1 MRKELPNTEV
11 SCSLMFNFSLKL
23 CYFVLIKPT
32 AIFEKE
38 ENIEII
44 KRKAY
49 FLEVVNDFAAHLLQ
63 VNTVDEAVWTV
74 TKHAVSHLG
83 YTDCVVYLVDSTGN
97 FLIQKAAYGPKDV
110 GGFDVKDPIS
120 LRIGQGIC
128 GHVAKTGISELIND
142 TSLDSRYTI
151 DDSIRLSEITIPIL
165 SQGKV
170 IGIID
175 SEHLDRNFYSQQ
187 DVEILETVA
196 SLLSVKIDQAL
207 ALERLANHKDD
218 LEKRVK
224 ESTKELR
231 MTIRELQ
238 LSYSEIEQKNKEKET
253 LLKEIHHRVKNNLQV
268 VTSLLSLH
276 ANRLSNEEERQVF
289 RDCQDRIK
297 SMSAVHE
304 QLYQKGNLSQI
315 DAREYVEEI
324 CNELF
329 FSYRLNSN
337 IQIELDLDQNYFD
350 IESSVPF
357 GLILNELIVN
367 VLKHAF
373 TSDSKGKVS
382 ISLIKLSDS
391 TYLEISDNG
400 IGFDTKQE
408 FLTMGLDLV
417 ETLVSQLDGVFS
429 LSSGKWGTKC
439 VVEFPN

>member
-1 MRKELPNTEV
+1 MRINLSP
-11 SCSLMFNFSLKL
+11 KL
-23 CYFVLIKPT
+23 SYFVLLKPT

-49 FLEVVNDFAAHLLQ
+49 FLEVVNAFASRLLH
-63 VNTVDEAVWTV
+63 VSTVDEAVWIV
-74 TKHAVSHLG
+74 TRYAASRLG
-83 YTDCVVYLVDSTGN
+83 YVDCIVYLVDSTGD

-110 GGFDVKDPIS
+110 GGFDIKDPII

-128 GHVAKTGISELIND
+128 GHVAKTGISERVND
-142 TSLDSRYTI
+142 TSLDARYTI
-151 DDSIRLSEITIPIL
+151 DDSIRLSEIAIPIH

-175 SEHLDRNFYSQQ
+175 SEHPDRNFYSQQ

-207 ALERLANHKDD
+207 ALERLADHKDD
-218 LEKRVK
+218 LEKRVE

-231 MTIRELQ
+231 ATIKELQ
-238 LSYSEIEQKNKEKET
+238 LSYSEIEQKNREKET

-276 ANRLSNEEERQVF
+276 ANRLSNEEEQQVF
-289 RDCQDRIK
+289 RDCQNRIK

-329 FSYRLNSN
+329 FSYRSDSN
-337 IQIELDLDQNYFD
+337 IQIELNLDQNYFD

-357 GLILNELIVN
+357 GLILNELMVN

-373 TSDSKGKVS
+373 TSNSKGRVS
-382 ISLIKLSDS
+382 ISLRKLPDS
-391 TYLEISDNG
+391 IYLEISDNG

-417 ETLVSQLDGVFS
+417 ETLVSQLDGVFN